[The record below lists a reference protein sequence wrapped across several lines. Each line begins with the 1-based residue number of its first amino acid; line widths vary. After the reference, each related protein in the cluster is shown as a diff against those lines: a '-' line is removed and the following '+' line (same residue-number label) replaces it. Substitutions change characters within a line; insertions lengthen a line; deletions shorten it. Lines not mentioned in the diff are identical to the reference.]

1 MNLNNQETKPDP
13 GRRTK
18 NKEQRTKNK
27 EQRAEYKTKMNTFIK
42 DLRYGIRLLLKSP
55 GVTIVAVLALAL
67 GIGANTAIFSGVSAF
82 LMRPLPVAEPGRL
95 VRPFETTDDRGST
108 DTFSYPDF
116 VEYRD
121 QSTVFENLVGEDMTQ
136 AAISTQNQ
144 NDVIWGQVVSGNYFD
159 MLGVKPVLG
168 RSFAADEDKALGAH
182 PVVLLSYS
190 LWQRR
195 LGSDPNIVGKTLELN
210 NRSYTVIGITP
221 ESFRGTKFGLS
232 LDFWAPM
239 AMAEELRRDPKLL
252 SERGSHWMTVVGRL
266 KPGVTLAQASAEM
279 SAIAQRLNQTY
290 PDNRAGT
297 TRAVVKTEI
306 DGRWDEA
313 APIMKSGAAIAL
325 AITGL
330 ILLIACANVA
340 NLLLARA
347 ASRRKEIGVRLA
359 LGAGRGRLIR
369 QLMTESLLLSI
380 LGGGLGLLLAYWV
393 TGLMQAFVPD
403 LPYNM
408 LNDFFALDG
417 RALVFTLVVSL
428 ATGLVFGL
436 APAWHASNP
445 DIVPVLKGYAGGD
458 RTGKARRFTLRNS
471 LVVAQV
477 TLSLVVL
484 VCGGLFIKSFRN
496 AQKMDP
502 GFNPQGVLLVS
513 LNPQLIGYDEARTK
527 NFFTQIVE
535 RAGSLPGVQA
545 ASVGRLVPLS
555 DSSNSNGPILKEGEQ
570 LAPGSAGR
578 NIMNNVVSP
587 GHFKTLQIPLLAGRD
602 FDERDRKGAQ
612 RVIIVNERMGQML
625 WPGESALGKHIFVG
639 PNSPNALEV
648 VGIAKTGKYRALA
661 EDPRPYYYSPMA
673 QRGADG
679 MTLMVRTAGDPH
691 SLVGAIRTE
700 VEALD
705 RRIPLF
711 AIKTMNEHMS
721 WPLWAPNMAATLSLA
736 FALVAL
742 LLSAVGLYSVMAYV
756 VSQRTREVGIRM
768 ALGAKRADVLKMI
781 TIQGMK
787 LAVIGIVIGFV
798 LSLGLS
804 RVLSS
809 VLIGVSAYDM
819 TIFIAVPLLLAL
831 VAFVACLVPA
841 RRATR
846 VNPLVALRYE

>member
-1 MNLNNQETKPDP
+1 
-13 GRRTK
+13 
-18 NKEQRTKNK
+18 
-27 EQRAEYKTKMNTFIK
+27 MNTFIK
-42 DLRYGIRLLLKSP
+42 DLRFGIRMLVKSP
-55 GVTIVAVLALAL
+55 GVTVVAVLALAL

-82 LMRPLPVAEPGRL
+82 LMRPLPVPEPDRL
-95 VRPFETTDDRGST
+95 VRPLEVTDDRGST

-116 VEYRD
+116 ADYRD
-121 QSTVFENLVGEDMTQ
+121 QSTLFEGLVAEDMTQ
-136 AAISTQNQ
+136 AAISAQNQ

-159 MLGVKPVLG
+159 MLRVKPELG
-168 RSFAADEDKALGAH
+168 RSFAPDEDKTPGAH
-182 PVVLLSYS
+182 PVVVLSHS

-195 LGSDPNIVGKTLELN
+195 LSSDPGIIGKTIELN
-210 NRSYTVIGITP
+210 NRSYTVIGVTP
-221 ESFRGTKFGLS
+221 EFFRGTKFGLS

-239 AMAEELRRDPKLL
+239 AMAEELRRDPKVL
-252 SERGSHWMTVVGRL
+252 SERGSHWMSVVGRL

-279 SAIAQRLNQTY
+279 TAIAQRLNQTY
-290 PDNRAGT
+290 PDNRAST
-297 TRAVVKTEI
+297 TRAVVRTEI

-325 AITGL
+325 TITGL

-347 ASRRKEIGVRLA
+347 AARRKEIGVRLA
-359 LGAGRGRLIR
+359 LGAGRFRLIR
-369 QLMTESLLLSI
+369 QLLTESLLLSI

-393 TGLMQAFVPD
+393 TGLMQAFVPN

-408 LNDFFALDG
+408 MNDFFALDA
-417 RALVFTLVVSL
+417 RALIFTFAVSL
-428 ATGLVFGL
+428 ATGLIFGL

-445 DIVPVLKGYAGGD
+445 DIVPVLKGDAGGGQS
-458 RTGKARRFTLRNS
+458 GKPRRFTLRNS

-477 TLSLVVL
+477 TLSLIVL

-502 GFNPQGVLLVS
+502 GFNPQGMLLVS
-513 LNPQLIGYDEARTK
+513 LNPELIGYDEAQTK

-535 RAGSLPGVQA
+535 RAGSLPGVQGA
-545 ASVGRLVPLS
+545 TVARLVPLS

-570 LAPGSAGR
+570 LAPGAAGR

-587 GHFKTLQIPLLAGRD
+587 GFFKTLQIPLLAGRD

-612 RVIIVNERMGQML
+612 RVIIVNERMAEML
-625 WPGESALGKHIFVG
+625 WPGESALGKHIFIG

-648 VGIAKTGKYRALA
+648 VGVAKTGKYRALA
-661 EDPRPYYYSPMA
+661 ETPKPYYYSPMA
-673 QRGADG
+673 QRGPGG
-679 MTLMVRTAGDPH
+679 MTLMVRTSADPR
-691 SLVGAIRTE
+691 SLVGAIRNQ

-711 AIKTMNEHMS
+711 AIKTMTEHMS

-742 LLSAVGLYSVMAYV
+742 LLSAVGLYSVMAYI

-768 ALGAKRADVLKMI
+768 ALGAKRGDVLTMI
-781 TIQGMK
+781 TTQGMR

-798 LSLGLS
+798 FSLGLS

-809 VLIGVSAYDM
+809 VLIGVSAFDVS
-819 TIFIAVPLLLAL
+819 IFVPVPLLLAL

-841 RRATR
+841 RRAAK